1 MNVMQPI
8 QSRPGKGSSESA
20 NMPLV
25 KGASALLNGR
35 MPDSASFEPTG
46 EPRFD
51 LMITAI
57 AERTDRDAFATL
69 FEHFAPR
76 VKAYL
81 LRLGM
86 ANAAAED
93 LAQEVLLT
101 VWHKAATYDPSQAGA
116 STWIFTIA
124 RNKRIDVLRRENRPA
139 LDPNDPALVQEPEA
153 LADEVVSAADQAER
167 IRDAIGELPSE
178 QAELVRLAFYHD
190 HAHGAIAEKTGLPL
204 GTVKSRL
211 RLALIK
217 LRRALNHDDQP
228 E

>member
-1 MNVMQPI
+1 
-8 QSRPGKGSSESA
+8 
-20 NMPLV
+20 
-25 KGASALLNGR
+25 
-35 MPDSASFEPTG
+35 MPDSASFGPTS

-51 LMITAI
+51 LMINAI
-57 AERTDRDAFATL
+57 AERMDRDAFATL

-101 VWHKAATYDPSQAGA
+101 VWHKAATYDRSQAGA

-124 RNKRIDVLRRENRPA
+124 RNKRIDVLRRENRPT
-139 LDPNDPALVQEPEA
+139 LDPNDPALVQEPDA
-153 LADEVVSAADQAER
+153 LADEVVSAADQAKH
-167 IRDAIGELPSE
+167 IRDAIAELPAE

-190 HAHGAIAEKTGLPL
+190 HAHGVIAEKTGLPL

-217 LRRALNHDDQP
+217 LRRALNNDDQP